1 MIEQKTCY
9 RCEWI
14 TTSQGVCVREFS
26 SRKSACEAG
35 WYATLDAAKQA
46 EAERMR
52 RLADDLLRQADAL
65 LRGKR
70 SK

>member
-1 MIEQKTCY
+1 MSDEKTFY
-9 RCEWI
+9 RCEW
-14 TTSQGVCVREFS
+14 TSGWQGVSVREFS
-26 SRKSACEAG
+26 SRKAAGEAG

-52 RLADDLLRQADAL
+52 RLANDLLRQADAL
-65 LRGKR
+65 IRGKR